1 MYSLATVIVAIITGV
16 FIGIAIVI
24 AILWYKGR
32 RGYSATSRK
41 PMLNSC
47 FSKDIR
53 SEKAIA
59 VPQLQK
65 FINQEHQEDNFYV
78 VFSVD
83 GNGRITTKG
92 FDDEEEAND
101 YYCMEYARLAHS
113 KKQEKA
119 R

>member
-16 FIGIAIVI
+16 FIGICIVI
-24 AILWYKGR
+24 AALWYKGR

-41 PMLNSC
+41 PVLNSC
-47 FSKDIR
+47 FSNDIR
-53 SEKAIA
+53 SDKAIA
-59 VPQLQK
+59 VPRLQK

-92 FDDEEEAND
+92 FDDEEQAND
-101 YYCMEYARLAHS
+101 YYRMEYVRLAHN
-113 KKQEKA
+113 KKQ
-119 R
+119 

>member
-16 FIGIAIVI
+16 FIGVSIAI

-41 PMLNSC
+41 PVLNSC

-53 SEKAIA
+53 SDKAII

-65 FINQEHQEDNFYV
+65 FINQEHQEDNFFV

-92 FDDEEEAND
+92 FDDEEEANN
-101 YYCMEYARLAHS
+101 YYCMEYMRLAHN
-113 KKQEKA
+113 KK
-119 R
+119 